1 MKNTYFKMT
10 KDLKLQK
17 VSNLGR
23 LVKYSLVLNV
33 VLILVIGLL
42 VAKEPIIQRIHTHT
56 RDTITLGDVS
66 LTDSAILKE
75 LVKNQCVLPSVAVAQ
90 AKIESANYKSPV
102 CKENKNLF
110 GIKWHKC
117 DYVLGENR
125 NHASYKSYKDNIKC
139 YIHIQNRYLR
149 NINGRYAEAGGYVNM
164 LKSMN
169 K

>member
-1 MKNTYFKMT
+1 MT